1 MREEVH
7 NAVIRIRKGVQIPAD
22 EIRRGNTMVG
32 TMDDEAYV
40 LAVTKTQTE
49 VIVTTGIGKIVY
61 PKNQLVNIAD
71 GELYTGI
78 LGCEVDYFLENLAD
92 YASANDELKCHIN
105 GYLFTVNRDDN
116 VKTIMGKYNRSQ
128 EDVKNGITKLYHLA

>member
-7 NAVIRIRKGVQIPAD
+7 NAVIRIRKGIQIPAD
-22 EIRRGNTMVG
+22 EIHRGNTMVG

-61 PKNQLVNIAD
+61 RKNQLVNIDD
-71 GELYTGI
+71 GELYTGVI
-78 LGCEVDYFLENLAD
+78 GCDVDYFLENLVD
-92 YASANDELKCHIN
+92 YASTNDELECHIN
-105 GYLFTVNRDDN
+105 GYLFTVNRDDS
-116 VKTIMGKYNRSQ
+116 VETVREKYNRSQ
-128 EDVKNGITKLYHLA
+128 EDVKNGITKVYHLA